1 MRALQL
7 VLVATALIFGTVGTA
22 SFVCTG
28 EGTTTYGG
36 HTVDCVSVDGML
48 YDVWPVSAGVST
60 CAANQANSCPEG
72 TDIWVPRSYNHA
84 KAVWDAYSSYISF
97 VGIYRPEDGCGS
109 CTSYAMNSEAME
121 AYDGTAWTS
130 VADTPEPWFVRSTVF
145 SEPNGDYTANCFLHT
160 FGWEDGVGWQFN
172 DESCYACSTTYL
184 CSTNVVATSPPTVS
198 PAPTLTRYPTP
209 SPTTWSETLPTIT
222 HPSGRTFVEAGSGSF
237 FQCDRNCAAIG
248 ATLACAD
255 TSAVRSFLGSNGFHG
270 WIGAWQKY
278 ECNNAWRWTSQGCND
293 RKFEWAWN
301 EGQPDNYHHEG
312 CEEGCE
318 HDRRRAVWRR
328 EEGHNAGHDELAQ
341 QG

>member
-36 HTVDCVSVDGML
+36 QTVDCVSVDGML

-160 FGWEDGVGWQFN
+160 FGWEDDVGWQFN
-172 DESCYACSTTYL
+172 DNPAGRARPHTSAAPTARLCRLRPDGLAGPDVNRGARMLRPL
-184 CSTNVVATSPPTVS
+184 CSRGILDHPCLRPRSSKRARATSST
-198 PAPTLTRYPTP
+198 AT
-209 SPTTWSETLPTIT
+209 
-222 HPSGRTFVEAGSGSF
+222 
-237 FQCDRNCAAIG
+237 QCAAVG
-248 ATLACAD
+248 GETAA
-255 TSAVRSFLGSNGFHG
+255 RS
-270 WIGAWQKY
+270 
-278 ECNNAWRWTSQGCND
+278 
-293 RKFEWAWN
+293 
-301 EGQPDNYHHEG
+301 
-312 CEEGCE
+312 
-318 HDRRRAVWRR
+318 RAPHQVHPLVPR
-328 EEGHNAGHDELAQ
+328 
-341 QG
+341 